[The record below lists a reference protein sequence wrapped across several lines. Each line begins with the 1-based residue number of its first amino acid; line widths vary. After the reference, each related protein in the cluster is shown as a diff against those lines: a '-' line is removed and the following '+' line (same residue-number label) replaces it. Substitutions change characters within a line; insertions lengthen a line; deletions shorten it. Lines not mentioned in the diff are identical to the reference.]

1 MKVLRLL
8 AIVSFVAGL
17 ALLAA
22 GFIAGNDGTTR
33 AEDPPVE
40 FEATPT
46 PTPTLAPEGTTA
58 PSPTPTPPPFD
69 GAVTRMRIPS
79 LDVDA
84 AIEPIGQLEDGH
96 LDVPHD
102 PHDVG
107 WYEIYDK
114 PGFGGNAVFS
124 AHVDWWPD
132 ILGPFHKLA
141 QMQIGDT
148 VEVVMEDGTVYTYQ
162 VIFYRRYPVDEI
174 PMGDLIWPEKKP
186 ADVEYI
192 TLITCGGRFVETN
205 PNGSGDYLD
214 RDVVVAQRV
223 G

>member
-8 AIVSFVAGL
+8 AIISFVAGL

-22 GFIAGNDGTTR
+22 GFVTNSDGTTR
-33 AEDPPVE
+33 AEPPPVE

-46 PTPTLAPEGTTA
+46 PTPTLAPAGTEA

-84 AIEPIGQLEDGH
+84 AIEPIGL
-96 LDVPHD
+96 LDTGYLDTPKD
-102 PHDVG
+102 PHNVG
-107 WYEIYDK
+107 WYDIYDK

-132 ILGPFHKLA
+132 ILGPFYKLA

-148 VEVVMEDGTVYTYQ
+148 IDVVMEDGTVYTYE
-162 VIFYRRYPVDEI
+162 VIRYKRYPVDEI
-174 PMGDLIWPEKKP
+174 PMGDLIWPPNKP
-186 ADVEYI
+186 ADVELI
-192 TLITCGGRFVETN
+192 TLITCGGRFVQTD
-205 PNGSGDYLD
+205 PKGFGDYLD

-223 G
+223 R